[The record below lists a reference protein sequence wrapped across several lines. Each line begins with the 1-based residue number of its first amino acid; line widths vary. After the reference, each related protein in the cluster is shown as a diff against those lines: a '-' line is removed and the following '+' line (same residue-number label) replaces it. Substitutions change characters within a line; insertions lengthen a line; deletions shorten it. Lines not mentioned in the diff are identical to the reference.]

1 MPDLATALRAV
12 LPPGAAL
19 GLPVAGDLP
28 LEDPGPVVPAR
39 RVEFAAG
46 RSAARA
52 EMAALGLPPLP
63 IPMGADRAPVWPG
76 GVTGTITHCAGA
88 CLALAGQAADWHGLG
103 LDAEPLVPL
112 EAGLWPLIL
121 GPDEEGDGLQALRSF
136 VAKEAAYKAQYPL
149 SRTLFDFHTLRLDW
163 RGAQFTAHFTRAV
176 PPFAKGAQLQGR
188 LVQAGGFVV
197 AFVAI
202 AA

>member
-12 LPPGAAL
+12 LPPGVAL

-28 LEDPGPVVPAR
+28 LEDPGPVVSAR

-52 EMAALGLPPLP
+52 AMAALGLPPLP
-63 IPMGADRAPVWPG
+63 ILMGADRAPVWPG

-88 CLALAGQAADWHGLG
+88 CLALAGRAADWRGLG

-163 RGAQFTAHFTRAV
+163 RGDMFTARFTRAV
-176 PPFAKGAQLQGR
+176 PPFAKGAPLQGR
-188 LVQAGGFVV
+188 LVQVGGLL
-197 AFVAI
+197 AAYVAI

>member
-12 LPPGAAL
+12 LPPGVAL
-19 GLPVAGDLP
+19 GLPAAGDLP

-52 EMAALGLPPLP
+52 AMAALGLPPLP

-88 CLALAGQAADWHGLG
+88 CLALAGAAADWRGLG

-149 SRTLFDFHTLRLDW
+149 SGTLFDFHTLRLDW

-188 LVQAGGFVV
+188 LVQAGEFVA